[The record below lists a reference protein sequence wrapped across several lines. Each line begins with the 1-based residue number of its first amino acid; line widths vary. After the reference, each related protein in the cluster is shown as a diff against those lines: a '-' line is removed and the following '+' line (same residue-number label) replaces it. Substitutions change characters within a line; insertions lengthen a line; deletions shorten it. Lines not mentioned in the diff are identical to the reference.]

1 MQILRT
7 IAWALLL
14 AGLVAFSVANWTDV
28 TVRIWPGILVDTKV
42 PAIVIISFLIGFVP
56 MWLYLRASKW
66 QARRR
71 IQSLENAARV
81 AQATPVQAEPA
92 TAHAV
97 NATPGDADAVDATP
111 IAPAEDRAPATPP
124 IGADPMSPIPA
135 PSTTKPENP

>member
-7 IAWALLL
+7 FAWALLL
-14 AGLVAFSVANWTDV
+14 VALVAFSVANWTDV

-81 AQATPVQAEPA
+81 AQATPMQAEPA
-92 TAHAV
+92 AAS
-97 NATPGDADAVDATP
+97 AVDATP
-111 IAPAEDRAPATPP
+111 IAPAEEIAPAAPP
-124 IGADPMSPIPA
+124 IGADPLSPLPTT
-135 PSTTKPENP
+135 PSTKPENP

>member
-7 IAWALLL
+7 FVWGLLL
-14 AGLVAFSVANWTDV
+14 VALVAFSVANWTDV

-42 PAIVIISFLIGFVP
+42 PAIVIISFAIGFIP

-81 AQATPVQAEPA
+81 AQVTPVQPEA
-92 TAHAV
+92 TTAS
-97 NATPGDADAVDATP
+97 AVDATP
-111 IAPAEDRAPATPP
+111 VAPAEPDVPATPP
-124 IGADPMSPIPA
+124 VGADPMSPLPTP
-135 PSTTKPENP
+135 PSTKPE

>member
-7 IAWALLL
+7 FAWALLL

-71 IQSLENAARV
+71 IQSLENATRV

-92 TAHAV
+92 AAH
-97 NATPGDADAVDATP
+97 AVDATP
-111 IAPAEDRAPATPP
+111 VAPEEAHVPAAPP

-135 PSTTKPENP
+135 PSSSKPENP

>member
-81 AQATPVQAEPA
+81 AQTTPVQAEPA
-92 TAHAV
+92 AAS
-97 NATPGDADAVDATP
+97 AVDATP
-111 IAPAEDRAPATPP
+111 VSPEEADIPATPP
-124 IGADPMSPIPA
+124 IGADPMSPIPTP
-135 PSTTKPENP
+135 PSTKPE